1 LRSTKIFDFA
11 QTSSTTALSPF
22 TTLTLSFAMRG
33 GKSKAAASSKDDT
46 KVAGKRKAAGK
57 VDKKAKR
64 GRKAAKDVNKPKRP
78 PSAFFIFME
87 EFRKTFQEKH
97 PENKKVSVVS
107 KACGDKWKS
116 MSESEKAP
124 YVAKAAKRKAEYEK
138 IIASFDKKQE
148 EVEEEGSDK
157 SKSEV
162 EDDEDGNEE

>member
-1 LRSTKIFDFA
+1 
-11 QTSSTTALSPF
+11 
-22 TTLTLSFAMRG
+22 MRG
-33 GKSKAAASSKDDT
+33 GKSKVAASSMDDT

-57 VDKKAKR
+57 VDTKAKR
-64 GRKAAKDVNKPKRP
+64 GKAAKDANKLKRP

-87 EFRKTFQEKH
+87 EFRKTFQENH

-138 IIASFDKKQE
+138 IIASYDKKK
-148 EVEEEGSDK
+148 VLIFSLRF
-157 SKSEV
+157 
-162 EDDEDGNEE
+162 

>member
-1 LRSTKIFDFA
+1 
-11 QTSSTTALSPF
+11 
-22 TTLTLSFAMRG
+22 MRG

-64 GRKAAKDVNKPKRP
+64 GRKAAKDANKPKRP
-78 PSAFFIFME
+78 ASAFFIFME

-138 IIASFDKKQE
+138 IIASFDKKQSESSGGNASAEE

-162 EDDEDGNEE
+162 EDDEDGNEEEEEDEE